1 MPESGSIMGMVGAF
15 IGIAILLSIGI
26 QILGN
31 SVQDCTA
38 LPDWNATVPAA
49 NNTNP
54 DGTDVTV
61 ENQQTGWALAC
72 QNTNTQSQSAYAL
85 LIIIL
90 IVIAAVAILYV
101 VRML

>member
-1 MPESGSIMGMVGAF
+1 MAESGSIMGMVGAF
-15 IGIAILLSIGI
+15 IGIAIMLSIGI

-31 SVQDCTA
+31 SVQDCTS
-38 LPDWNATVPAA
+38 LPDYNATTGA
-49 NNTNP
+49 T
-54 DGTDVTV
+54 
-61 ENQQTGWALAC
+61 QTGWALAC
-72 QNTNTQSQSAYAL
+72 ENTNTQTQSAYAL